1 MQNKKNK
8 KENKMKTKQGRIR
21 LTEQELHYLVED
33 AVRTYLINEGMDEDL
48 KGNFRGGMNWIYNK
62 FRGNNQQAPETADQ
76 QVTQPVETEPQKKGN
91 FLQRWGNS
99 MANAGEQLEDFKSAV
114 KKGGYNGDAQKYI
127 NNAATALK
135 SLLDADKNM
144 VAAGGVGIGN
154 GQARKAVQTALNYL
168 DKSQGGYNMRNRFN
182 KNV

>member
-1 MQNKKNK
+1 
-8 KENKMKTKQGRIR
+8 
-21 LTEQELHYLVED
+21 
-33 AVRTYLINEGMDEDL
+33 
-48 KGNFRGGMNWIYNK
+48 
-62 FRGNNQQAPETADQ
+62 
-76 QVTQPVETEPQKKGN
+76 
-91 FLQRWGNS
+91 
-99 MANAGEQLEDFKSAV
+99 MANAGEQLEDFKGAV

-135 SLLDADKNM
+135 SLLDVDKNM

-168 DKSQGGYNMRNRFN
+168 DKSQGGYNMKNRFN